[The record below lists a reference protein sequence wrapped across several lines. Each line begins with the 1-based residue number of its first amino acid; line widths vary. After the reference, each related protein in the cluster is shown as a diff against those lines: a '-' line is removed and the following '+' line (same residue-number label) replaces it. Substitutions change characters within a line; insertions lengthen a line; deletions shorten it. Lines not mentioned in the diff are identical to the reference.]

1 MSRGDFRFT
10 HRFRVR
16 YAEVDAQAVV
26 FNSRYLEYA
35 DVLHNEFLRG
45 RGISIVGADAF
56 EVHVRKT
63 TVDYLKPILL
73 DEEIDGLV
81 RVSRIGNSSMT
92 VLIELHG
99 VDREDLRATIEIVYI
114 HVDLETGSPTV
125 IPDAVR
131 LAISN

>member
-1 MSRGDFRFT
+1 MSCGDFRFSY
-10 HRFRVR
+10 RFRVR
-16 YAEVDAQAVV
+16 YAEVDPQAVV

-35 DVLHNEFLRG
+35 DMLLNEFLRG
-45 RGISIVGADAF
+45 RGISIVGTDAF
-56 EVHVRKT
+56 EVHVRKA

-99 VDREDLRATIEIVYI
+99 LGREDVRATIE
-114 HVDLETGSPTV
+114 
-125 IPDAVR
+125 R
-131 LAISN
+131 LCCKNREA